1 MSNEITAER
10 QALLDEATS
19 AFTNAAKE
27 VKGKDYIKTKEFKD
41 SLAMFNE
48 EAAKQSDAELVNG
61 IDAANEQIQN
71 IKLNAKALSGKT
83 VGTDD
88 SKKVAGKVRLRD
100 KRTNKIIT
108 GPISVAS
115 ARKQKRDFK
124 HIEIVD

>member
-41 SLAMFNE
+41 SLATFNE

-108 GPISVAS
+108 GFISVAS